1 MDGCAGHTVWQDPRL
16 PDCLFPVPTQYDKAL
31 YGVHALLDR
40 SGEQGCDARIEAD
53 AGASTSSP
61 GFTPTKTRHLCDP
74 AGSRSPPN
82 GGRAGIPSSRSV
94 PVYHMD
100 SLRTV
105 EQRPE
110 GGSRRAAR
118 EGAADS
124 PLRPD
129 SLTQPVHSTVQSES
143 PSLRRRVTFLS
154 QVSSH
159 FFHPADRLPPHNSS
173 SEMASVPPEVSTQG
187 PSKALQRFK
196 VGTPSSLGAHQ
207 LGATP
212 AFPAHPEPHSYPAV
226 KAPPGSNAPAAAL

>member
-1 MDGCAGHTVWQDPRL
+1 MDGCGRILAYLTA
-16 PDCLFPVPTQYDKAL
+16 FFL
-31 YGVHALLDR
+31 YLH
-40 SGEQGCDARIEAD
+40 
-53 AGASTSSP
+53 ST
-61 GFTPTKTRHLCDP
+61 TRHSTVCMLFLTVLESRGVTLGSRLMQGHLLRVRASLRRRP
-74 AGSRSPPN
+74 VISVTQRSRSPPN

-129 SLTQPVHSTVQSES
+129 SLTQSVHSTVQSES